1 MKTKNFPGKKQTRR
15 NKALGRMGTQLGKLK
30 TRLHGTENKDK
41 KAVIQL
47 RIETLEI
54 CIYNT
59 ESNSVDNPRD
69 KRTKKDRTK

>member
-1 MKTKNFPGKKQTRR
+1 MRTKNFPGKKQRR
-15 NKALGRMGTQLGKLK
+15 RTKALNGMSNQLNKLK

-41 KAVIQL
+41 KHVIQL

-59 ESNSVDNPRD
+59 NSNSVDDPRD
-69 KRTKKDRTK
+69 KRTKKGRTK